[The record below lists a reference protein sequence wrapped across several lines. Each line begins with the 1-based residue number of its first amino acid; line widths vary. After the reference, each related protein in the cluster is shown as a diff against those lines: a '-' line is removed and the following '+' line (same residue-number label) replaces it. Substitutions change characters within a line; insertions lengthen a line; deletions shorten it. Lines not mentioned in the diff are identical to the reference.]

1 MNTTHITPGGNVT
14 LVSLTPCSIRTFSKL
29 SPYNLKS
36 FAGTAKRVL
45 GEIQEQ
51 SQELVSG

>member
-1 MNTTHITPGGNVT
+1 MNTIHITPGGNVN
-14 LVSLTPCSIRTFSKL
+14 LFSLTACSTRTFSEL
-29 SPYNLKS
+29 SPHNLKR